1 MTIEKTGKIAMTAL
15 VALAVSFFNVASARA
30 DASPT
35 PRPGVS
41 LGGRAAYFWPAHS
54 DAGTGQYM
62 GGAQLRF
69 YLAKFFAVEGSADYR
84 QQRTSGAATIAD
96 IYPVQVSGLLYLLPN
111 SPVAP
116 FVLGGVGWYFTH
128 VRGPGG
134 FDQTTNRFGSHV
146 GGGLQFF
153 LSRHWSLDATY
164 RYIFTDR
171 IETTSNGARVSIS
184 GDGHMV
190 TGGVNFHF

>member
-1 MTIEKTGKIAMTAL
+1 MFMRKTTKLVATAVL
-15 VALAVSFFNVASARA
+15 ALAVAVVNAAPARA
-30 DASPT
+30 DANPT
-35 PRPGVS
+35 PRPGAS
-41 LGGRAAYFWPAHS
+41 LGGRAAYFWPAQS
-54 DAGTGQYM
+54 DAGSGQWM

-84 QQRTSGAATIAD
+84 QQRTSGASTIAD

-111 SPVAP
+111 SPVSP
-116 FVLGGVGWYFTH
+116 FALGGVGWYFTH
-128 VRGPGG
+128 VRGPNG
-134 FDQTTNRFGSHV
+134 FDQTSNRFGSHV

-171 IETTSNGARVSIS
+171 ITTTSNGARVSIT